1 MRTDNT
7 EQLNG
12 GKNMKKVFRRTRLA
26 AVITFTLAFV
36 AILALE
42 GSTNASCA
50 EASDQQAL
58 VDGAKSTFEGF
69 VQDKEFAWIP
79 ENLPDLKGILIVPK
93 LVKAGFVLGGSGGRA
108 VLLTRD
114 SKTGKWSEPGFY
126 SIGSVSFGLQIGGEA
141 AEVIMAV
148 RSQGAVD
155 RLLSSS
161 VKLGADAGIAA
172 GPVGGGAKTNVMADI
187 LSFSKAKGAFVG
199 LSLEGSVV
207 KVSDKWNEGYY
218 DKPGVRPTDIFIKQS
233 VSNPGS
239 KTLREVVKKAEK
251 TI

>member
-1 MRTDNT
+1 
-7 EQLNG
+7 
-12 GKNMKKVFRRTRLA
+12 MKRGFRMTRLA
-26 AVITFTLAFV
+26 VVITSTLAFV
-36 AILALE
+36 AILAV
-42 GSTNASCA
+42 GGQMNASYA
-50 EASDQQAL
+50 EATDQQAL
-58 VDGAKSTFEGF
+58 VDSAKSTFEGF
-69 VQDKEFAWIP
+69 VQDKEFSWLP
-79 ENLPDLKGILIVPK
+79 ENLHDLKGILIVPK

-108 VLLTRD
+108 VMLTRD
-114 SKTGKWSEPGFY
+114 AKTGKWSEPGFY

-148 RSQGAVD
+148 KSQGAVD

-172 GPVGGGAKTNVMADI
+172 GPVGGGAKANMMADI

-233 VSNPGS
+233 VNNPGS
-239 KTLREVVKKAEK
+239 KALIETVKAAEK
-251 TI
+251 KM